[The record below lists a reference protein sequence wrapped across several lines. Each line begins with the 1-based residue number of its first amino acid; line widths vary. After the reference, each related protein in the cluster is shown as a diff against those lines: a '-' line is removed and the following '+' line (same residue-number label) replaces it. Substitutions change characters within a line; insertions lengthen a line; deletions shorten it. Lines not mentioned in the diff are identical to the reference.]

1 VGAMLARA
9 QWIVRRDPRLN
20 EKIIHAVSAV
30 F

>member
-1 VGAMLARA
+1 MLTRARRNDR
-9 QWIVRRDPRLN
+9 IVRGDARLI